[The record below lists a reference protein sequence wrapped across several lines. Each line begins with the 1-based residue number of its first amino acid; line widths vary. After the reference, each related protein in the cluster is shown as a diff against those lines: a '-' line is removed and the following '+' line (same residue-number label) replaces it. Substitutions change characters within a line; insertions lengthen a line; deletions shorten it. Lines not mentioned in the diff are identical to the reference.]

1 MTFYKFKQLQ
11 FECNTWKRMLSFMM
25 EENVYLKNRLSEI
38 LADAGTSERLVEIED
53 FQSRFLRIDELIRIL
68 RNDVAELEQFIS
80 DQKEDAVSENP
91 QIHSKLSRIRLNIP
105 LVQRQEERMKADF
118 NNFLLAQS

>member
-53 FQSRFLRIDELIRIL
+53 FQSRFLRSDELIRIL

-91 QIHSKLSRIRLNIP
+91 QIHSKLSCIRLNIP
-105 LVQRQEERMKADF
+105 LVQRQEERMKAEF

>member
-38 LADAGTSERLVEIED
+38 LADAGTSEGLVEIED
-53 FQSRFLRIDELIRIL
+53 FQSRFLRSDELIRIL

>member
-1 MTFYKFKQLQ
+1 
-11 FECNTWKRMLSFMM
+11 MLSFMM
-25 EENVYLKNRLSEI
+25 EENVHLKNRLSEI
-38 LADAGTSERLVEIED
+38 LSDVGTSKSLGEIED

-68 RNDVAELEQFIS
+68 RNDVSELEQFIS
-80 DQKEDAVSENP
+80 DQKEDAVSEHP

-105 LVQRQEERMKADF
+105 MVERQLERMKAEF